1 MNKPELKDLFDRLAE
16 HYKNQV
22 DQGEWEDLPLT
33 IAEIDEVYQHLN
45 LAILDVTDKSA
56 FDGLN
61 PKSKASVMD
70 FTMLLDKLSEY
81 YAEGSGLVNDLDEQ
95 DSESLSD
102 FFDKL
107 ADYYFWGEGEDDEG
121 ADELLEVYTKLTEVF
136 SGKQNEYNMLSNEE
150 IAELFDAIENEEE
163 WEFEY
168 EEEMYYDW
176 VDMMDLLEEEKEDYQ
191 DKLYD
196 QMFEYEEMEQDQQE
210 IFDEEYQDLEDE
222 IEQLYDELEE
232 EQERYDDL
240 EDLLYEQMDMLDL
253 DEMDYDESN
262 LGYDDMQAM
271 YYFMEAIKDLEDH

>member
-1 MNKPELKDLFDRLAE
+1 MNKPELKDLFDRLSE

-81 YAEGSGLVNDLDEQ
+81 YAEGSGLFNDLDAQ

-222 IEQLYDELEE
+222 IEQLYDELEM

>member
-81 YAEGSGLVNDLDEQ
+81 YAEGSGLVNDLDAQ

-271 YYFMEAIKDLEDH
+271 YYFMEAVKDLEDH

>member
-1 MNKPELKDLFDRLAE
+1 MNKPELKDLFDRLSG

-45 LAILDVTDKSA
+45 LAILDVTDKYA

-222 IEQLYDELEE
+222 IEQLYDELEM

>member
-45 LAILDVTDKSA
+45 LAILDVTDKYA

>member
-1 MNKPELKDLFDRLAE
+1 MNKPELKDLFDRLSE

-81 YAEGSGLVNDLDEQ
+81 YAEGSGLFNDLDAQ

>member
-1 MNKPELKDLFDRLAE
+1 MNKPELKDLFDRLSE

-61 PKSKASVMD
+61 PKSKASVKD

-81 YAEGSGLVNDLDEQ
+81 YAEGSGLVNDLDTQ

-121 ADELLEVYTKLTEVF
+121 ANELLEVYSKLTEVF
-136 SGKQNEYNMLSNEE
+136 SGKQNEYNMLSDEQ

-210 IFDEEYQDLEDE
+210 LFDEEYQDLEDE

>member
-1 MNKPELKDLFDRLAE
+1 MNKPELKDLFDRLSE

-61 PKSKASVMD
+61 PKSKASVKD

-81 YAEGSGLVNDLDEQ
+81 YAEGSGLVNDLDAQ

-121 ADELLEVYTKLTEVF
+121 ANELLEVYSKLTEVF
-136 SGKQNEYNMLSNEE
+136 SGKQNEYNMLSDEQ

-210 IFDEEYQDLEDE
+210 LFDEEYQDLEDE

>member
-81 YAEGSGLVNDLDEQ
+81 YAEGSGLVNDLDAQ

>member
-33 IAEIDEVYQHLN
+33 IAQIDEVYQHLN
-45 LAILDVTDKSA
+45 LAILDVTDKYA

>member
-1 MNKPELKDLFDRLAE
+1 MNKPELKDLFDRLSE

-22 DQGEWEDLPLT
+22 DHGEWEDLPLT

-81 YAEGSGLVNDLDEQ
+81 YAEGSGLVNDLDAQ

-121 ADELLEVYTKLTEVF
+121 ANELLEVYTKLTEVF
-136 SGKQNEYNMLSNEE
+136 SGKQNEYNMLSDEQ

-191 DKLYD
+191 DKLYN
-196 QMFEYEEMEQDQQE
+196 QMFEYEEME
-210 IFDEEYQDLEDE
+210 
-222 IEQLYDELEE
+222 
-232 EQERYDDL
+232 
-240 EDLLYEQMDMLDL
+240 
-253 DEMDYDESN
+253 
-262 LGYDDMQAM
+262 
-271 YYFMEAIKDLEDH
+271 

>member
-1 MNKPELKDLFDRLAE
+1 MNKPELKDLFDRLSE

-45 LAILDVTDKSA
+45 LAILDVTDKYA

-81 YAEGSGLVNDLDEQ
+81 YAEGSGLFNDLDAQ

-210 IFDEEYQDLEDE
+210 IFDEEY
-222 IEQLYDELEE
+222 
-232 EQERYDDL
+232 
-240 EDLLYEQMDMLDL
+240 
-253 DEMDYDESN
+253 
-262 LGYDDMQAM
+262 
-271 YYFMEAIKDLEDH
+271 